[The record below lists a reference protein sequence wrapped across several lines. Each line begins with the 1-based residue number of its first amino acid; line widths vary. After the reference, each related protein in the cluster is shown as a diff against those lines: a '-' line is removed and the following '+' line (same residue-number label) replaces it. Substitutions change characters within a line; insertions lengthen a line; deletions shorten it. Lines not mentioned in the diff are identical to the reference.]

1 MCARRQRLSTIGAPP
16 CSSPLREAQQ
26 DDALS
31 SHGSQQ
37 RQGYLVLHGRT
48 LNACDF
54 SVQWDKREFR
64 YGQLWPRCLVVMS
77 CRKTNVNPANTNMPA
92 QDVFNVSCRHAAYLS
107 TVMFLS
113 LLPRKADAFTRQPDR
128 ENGEEPRHRCPLPL
142 HTWQR
147 GFSSLT

>member
-1 MCARRQRLSTIGAPP
+1 MLF
-16 CSSPLREAQQ
+16 SSVFHE
-26 DDALS
+26 
-31 SHGSQQ
+31 GF
-37 RQGYLVLHGRT
+37 VL
-48 LNACDF
+48 
-54 SVQWDKREFR
+54 VQW
-64 YGQLWPRCLVVMS
+64 QSCLVVMS
-77 CRKTNVNPANTNMPA
+77 CRKTSVNPANTNMPA

-147 GFSSLT
+147 GCSSLT